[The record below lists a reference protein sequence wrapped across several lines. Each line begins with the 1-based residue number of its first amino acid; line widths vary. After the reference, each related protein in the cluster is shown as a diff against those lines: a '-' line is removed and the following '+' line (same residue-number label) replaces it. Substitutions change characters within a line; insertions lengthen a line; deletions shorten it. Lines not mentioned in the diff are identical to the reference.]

1 MPVITLTTDWGTKDH
16 YLSSVKG
23 SILKQIPDACI
34 IDISHQVEPF
44 NLKEAAYI
52 IKNSYSFFPENSI
65 HIIGIDT
72 EESDTNPHVALLKD
86 KHYFIGSDNGIY
98 SLIFDSAPDQ
108 IVELDI
114 IQDSDYYT
122 FSSRDRFVKAAA
134 MISSGKK
141 LEELG
146 PARDKISE
154 QMLFRPVISADAIKG
169 IVIYIDNYENV
180 ITNITRNLFEKTR
193 KGRKFR
199 IVFRGE
205 EIKTIKSS
213 YSEVNV
219 TDLVALFASNGH
231 LQIALNKANASSLLG
246 LYMDDPVRIEFFD

>member
-16 YLSSVKG
+16 YLASVKG
-23 SILKQIPDACI
+23 SILKQIPDARI
-34 IDISHQVEPF
+34 IDISHQVDPF

-52 IKNSYSFFPENSI
+52 IKNSYTFFPEKSI
-65 HIIGIDT
+65 HIIGINT
-72 EESDTNPHVALLKD
+72 EESDENPHVALMKD
-86 KHYFIGSDNGIY
+86 NHYFIGSDNGIY
-98 SLIFDSAPDQ
+98 SLIFNSAPDQ

-122 FSSRDRFVKAAA
+122 FSTRDRFVKAAA

-146 PARDKISE
+146 PSRDKISE
-154 QMLFRPVISADAIKG
+154 QMLFRPVVGADSIKG

-180 ITNITRNLFEKTR
+180 ITNITKDLFEKVR

-205 EIKTIKSS
+205 EIKTVKAS

-219 TDLVALFASNGH
+219 SDVLALFASNGH

>member
-1 MPVITLTTDWGTKDH
+1 MKD
-16 YLSSVKG
+16 
-23 SILKQIPDACI
+23 
-34 IDISHQVEPF
+34 
-44 NLKEAAYI
+44 N
-52 IKNSYSFFPENSI
+52 
-65 HIIGIDT
+65 
-72 EESDTNPHVALLKD
+72 
-86 KHYFIGSDNGIY
+86 HYFIGSDNGIY

-134 MISSGKK
+134 LISSGKK
-141 LEELG
+141 LEEMG
-146 PARDKISE
+146 PARI
-154 QMLFRPVISADAIKG
+154 LFRPVISADAIKG

-180 ITNITRNLFEKTR
+180 ITNITKDLFEKTR

-199 IVFRGE
+199 IVLRGE

-219 TDLVALFASNGH
+219 TDMVALFASSGH